1 MHGQADR
8 RARLPRARHPRL
20 KQTDNAA
27 RPPGVV
33 VTLLAPATTC
43 NQRCPRC
50 ILDLTGEPVRDF
62 SLSPQD
68 YARFVGRFVEL
79 GVPVRAVTFQ
89 GYEVTLPRSWPYV
102 EEVFR
107 LCQRHGI
114 PRSFITNGM
123 LLDRRADS
131 LRELGPRRITVSL
144 DGSSPGVHDPIRG
157 LAGAFKATTEG
168 IRRFSARAPGLRERL
183 AVASTL
189 FGEENL
195 ESLLSL
201 PRVLRG
207 LAIDRWMVSIETRV
221 VEGQQR
227 PAYALDEADHWFRAL
242 AEAAS
247 VHEIQLQINDE
258 LGHFRTPSESDP
270 NYRLERVIEPEF
282 LYRLYPDGS
291 VRVGEEILE
300 EWNSASSR
308 RWDPAT
314 DDPLEVVDYWQSR
327 RQRLSID

>member
-1 MHGQADR
+1 MN
-8 RARLPRARHPRL
+8 PRE
-20 KQTDNAA
+20 NAA
-27 RPPGVV
+27 RLPGVV

-62 SLSPQD
+62 ILSPHD
-68 YARFVGRFVEL
+68 YARFIGRFVEL

-102 EEVFR
+102 EAVFR

-123 LLDRRADS
+123 LLDRHADS
-131 LRELGPRRITVSL
+131 LLELGPRRITVSL
-144 DGSSPGVHDPIRG
+144 DGSSPEGHDSFRG
-157 LAGAFKATTEG
+157 LSGAFEATTES
-168 IRRFSARAPGLRERL
+168 IRRFSKRAPGLRERL

-195 ESLLSL
+195 DSLLGL
-201 PRVLRG
+201 PTVLPE
-207 LAIDRWMVSIETRV
+207 LAIDRWMVSVETHV

-227 PAYALDEADHWFRAL
+227 PAYTLEEADPWFRAL
-242 AEAAS
+242 AEAAR
-247 VHEIQLQINDE
+247 VHDIHLQINDE
-258 LGHFRTPSESDP
+258 LGHFQTPSESGP
-270 NYRLERVIEPEF
+270 SYRVERVIEPEF
-282 LYRLYPDGS
+282 LYRLYPNGS

-300 EWNSASSR
+300 EWNPVDSR

-314 DDPLEVVDYWQSR
+314 DDPLEVVDYWQHR
-327 RQRLSID
+327 RQRLSIG